1 MDTQTTITLL
11 TIAVL
16 LLSTVMV
23 VILGTIIVI
32 LLKVRKI
39 AQKIDAVMKNVSA
52 ASEWLTPAKVLGQ
65 LANLF
70 TK

>member
-16 LLSTVMV
+16 LLSTVVV
-23 VILGTIIVI
+23 VILGIVIAI

-39 AQKIDAVMKNVSA
+39 ATKFDILMQNLSE

-65 LANLF
+65 IVSLF
-70 TK
+70 RK

>member
-16 LLSTVMV
+16 LLSTVVV
-23 VILGTIIVI
+23 VILGIVIAI

-39 AQKIDAVMKNVSA
+39 TQNVDALMQNLA
-52 ASEWLTPAKVLGQ
+52 EASEWLTPAKVLGQ
-65 LANLF
+65 IVNLF
-70 TK
+70 RK

>member
-16 LLSTVMV
+16 LLSTVVV
-23 VILGTIIVI
+23 VILGIVIAI

-39 AQKIDAVMKNVSA
+39 TQNFDAILENVAQ
-52 ASEWLTPAKVLGQ
+52 ASEWLTPAKVLGRIV
-65 LANLF
+65 NLF
-70 TK
+70 RK

>member
-11 TIAVL
+11 TISVL
-16 LLSTVMV
+16 LLSTVVV
-23 VILGTIIVI
+23 VILGIVIVI

-39 AQKIDAVMKNVSA
+39 TANFDVIMQNLNQ

-65 LANLF
+65 IANLF
-70 TK
+70 RK